1 MNSST
6 FAFIAFYTCVYISSS
21 ISTAYGYKCSGKWA
35 IHACFGGNGKRSGPL
50 QKSLDS
56 TNVRDLSAR
65 QYSLRD
71 LLLPEGFASRV
82 PTNNELLLDAR
93 DVDTDV
99 DSLYPD
105 IEGYARAKD
114 LEKARMML
122 SELMFQRHARNSLSS
137 DFVDFKR

>member
-1 MNSST
+1 MLLILSGMFSSFLVTATLYRHGDRLRVDLNSLD
-6 FAFIAFYTCVYISSS
+6 
-21 ISTAYGYKCSGKWA
+21 
-35 IHACFGGNGKRSGPL
+35 GNGKRSGPL